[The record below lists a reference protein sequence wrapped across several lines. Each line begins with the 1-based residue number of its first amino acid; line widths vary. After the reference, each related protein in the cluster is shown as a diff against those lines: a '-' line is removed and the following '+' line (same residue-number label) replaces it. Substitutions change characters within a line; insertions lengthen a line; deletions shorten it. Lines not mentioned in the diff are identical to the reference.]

1 MEPGALARV
10 VNVQNTYANQD
21 DKLTRVL
28 KAVERMYEAEY
39 RQDVDESVYDKER
52 REAFVG
58 VLRAWDEMLG

>member
-1 MEPGALARV
+1 VEPGALARV

>member
-1 MEPGALARV
+1 
-10 VNVQNTYANQD
+10 
-21 DKLTRVL
+21 
-28 KAVERMYEAEY
+28 MYEAEY